1 MATVKVVESE
11 LVFPGEETPN
21 HRLWLSNLDI
31 MHALKLPTP
40 LLYVYY
46 PNGDSDFFNV
56 AALKLG
62 LSKALVPYYPLAGR
76 LNKGPDGRLEIDCNS
91 KGALFVV
98 AHSETC
104 IDEFGDFLP
113 SPEMRRLLTP
123 SIPVD
128 DPAVLLMVQ
137 VTFFKGGEVILGLA
151 WNHVVG
157 DGVSLNSFMT
167 SWCKMTQ
174 GITELGNPPIHDRTI
189 LRARSR
195 PKVTFD
201 HVGNQLPTQIHSA
214 QSPTTCSIF
223 KLTKSQLAFLRKNN
237 KFSTFDV
244 VGAHVWR
251 CVCIA
256 RGLGRDQEAR
266 LNFPIDARG
275 HLRPPLPNSYFGNV
289 VCRLVVVATVDD
301 IISNP
306 IDFTAHK
313 IRGEIKKV
321 NDEYVRSYIDH
332 LEVSTKKKLMLT
344 PAERNTTESTMLP
357 KDSSNSSPSCEP
369 ESIAPQTQDNFLLTP
384 SKMDFGVVSWLGFP
398 FSGTDFGWGKPKILR
413 RANISHGCYA
423 YAMDSLVNDGE
434 VLVPVL
440 LETENMERF
449 KKAFSEQLSMHSV
462 ERMEK
467 PRSKY

>member
-11 LVFPGEETPN
+11 LVFPSEETPN

-46 PNGDSDFFNV
+46 PNGNSDFFNL

-76 LNKGPDGRLEIDCNS
+76 LNKGPDGRLEIDCNG

-98 AHSETC
+98 ARSETC

-113 SPEMRRLLTP
+113 SQEMRRLLTP
-123 SIPVD
+123 SIPVE
-128 DPAVLLMVQ
+128 DPAILLMVQ
-137 VTFFKGGEVILGLA
+137 FTFFKGGEVILGLA

-157 DGVSLNSFMT
+157 DGVSSNSFMI

-174 GITELGNPPIHDRTI
+174 GITELGDPPILDRTI
-189 LRARSR
+189 LRARSQ

-201 HVGNQLPTQIHSA
+201 YLGNQLPSQLHSTQS
-214 QSPTTCSIF
+214 STSCSIF
-223 KLTKSQLAFLRKNN
+223 KLTKSQLAFLTKNH

-244 VGAHVWR
+244 VTAHVWR

-256 RGLGRDQEAR
+256 RGLAHNQEAR
-266 LNFPIDARG
+266 LNFPINARG
-275 HLRPPLPNSYFGNV
+275 RLRPPLPDSYFGNV

-306 IDFTAHK
+306 IDFTAVK
-313 IRGEIKKV
+313 IRDEIKKV

-332 LEVSTKKKLMLT
+332 LEVSTK
-344 PAERNTTESTMLP
+344 RNTTQSTMGS
-357 KDSSNSSPSCEP
+357 KR
-369 ESIAPQTQDNFLLTP
+369 QDNFLLTP
-384 SKMDFGVVSWLGFP
+384 SKRDFGVVSWLGFP

-423 YAMDSLVNDGE
+423 YLMDSLVNDGA

-449 KKAFSEQLSMHSV
+449 KKAFCEELGMHSV
-462 ERMEK
+462 KRIEK
-467 PRSKY
+467 QRSKY